1 MYVVVN
7 TVFMSVQKDMYTFY
21 NSLFYRIMIFGC
33 FCITVYRAICD
44 LTDKHLNIKILFVD
58 FGLLVVYIIYASTT
72 VLKGKKFLR
81 KMDLWIITCLNRGS
95 ESKIY
100 RLLNDVY
107 LWMWVVFF
115 FQGFLNILRK
125 RL

>member
-1 MYVVVN
+1 
-7 TVFMSVQKDMYTFY
+7 MSVQNDMYAFY

-81 KMDLWIITCLNRGS
+81 KMDLWISTRLNRGS

-100 RLLNDVY
+100 ILLNDVY

-115 FQGFLNILRK
+115 FQGFLSLLR
-125 RL
+125 RSL